1 MPQTSLLPPVSAV
14 QKIWA
19 KTGLFSNDEYSGQS
33 AALVEADLKTIR
45 DRAESDESEKRYLA
59 GAMASMDVS
68 FRNLDMIY
76 KGRQLNFQENEQL
89 RTAYLDSVNE
99 NINFGS
105 KAKDILKS
113 LPAMSIG
120 GAGSVT
126 VGNLLAEKFKLDSAE
141 LLGIGLAF
149 MGIGYLVNLAIVR
162 SMRRRKQMLY
172 VQQDYERGLYYDQYL
187 SRVAIVLTSLYLDLD
202 RIHKNVF
209 GQSYFVKEKEDV
221 ETIVSAMLKG
231 VRPTFCDYIHKHM
244 HQKKITP
251 ELWSLCETG
260 RTVAKETC
268 DFWEGKKH

>member
-99 NINFGS
+99 NIHFGS

-141 LLGIGLAF
+141 LWGIGLAF
-149 MGIGYLVNLAIVR
+149 IGIGYLINLVIVR

-187 SRVAIVLTSLYLDLD
+187 SRVAVVLTSLYLDLD

-209 GQSYFVKEKEDV
+209 GQSYPVEGDVK
-221 ETIVSAMLKG
+221 TIVSAMLEG
-231 VRPTFCDYIHKHM
+231 VRSTFCDYIHKHM
-244 HQKKITP
+244 HEKKITP

-260 RTVAKETC
+260 RVVAIETC
-268 DFWEGKKH
+268 HFWEGKR